1 MPLLLQLSE
10 VDADIQQNIVTSEI
24 INTVYFRNPIIFLQN
39 YQNLAK
45 LNQNKAKLSQI
56 LAKTQSSATGVV
68 LNCGTMANKQPWNKW
83 PFNFPQKFLCLV

>member
-24 INTVYFRNPIIFLQN
+24 INTVYFKNPIIFLQN

-45 LNQNKAKLSQI
+45 LYQDFAKLNQNIAKLSQI

-68 LNCGTMANKQPWNKW
+68 LNCGTMANKQP
-83 PFNFPQKFLCLV
+83 